1 MKSLVFTL
9 VLALTLVAVR
19 PVYAQ
24 EVQVCTTYYGG
35 GVVCGAKHEA
45 IDTDLGDINTFVL
58 GAGLLL
64 ASFGL
69 YRLSKKLKRTYSDHQ
84 NLLW

>member
-1 MKSLVFTL
+1 MKKLVFSL
-9 VLALTLVAVR
+9 VLALTLVVAG
-19 PVYAQ
+19 PVYAE

-35 GVVCGAKHEA
+35 GVVCGAKHEVV
-45 IDTDLGDINTFVL
+45 DTDLGDVNTYVI

-69 YRLSKKLKRTYSDHQ
+69 YRLSRKFKSSITQ
-84 NLLW
+84 